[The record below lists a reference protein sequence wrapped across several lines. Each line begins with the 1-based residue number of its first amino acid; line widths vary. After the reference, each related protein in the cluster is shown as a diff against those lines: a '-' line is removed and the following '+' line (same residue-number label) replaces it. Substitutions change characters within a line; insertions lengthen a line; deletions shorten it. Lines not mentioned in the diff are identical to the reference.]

1 MNGMRDPSFKRYFE
15 LCPKGR
21 LKLGFSKS
29 SRWLRIGEFARLAGV
44 SVKTARY
51 YAGSQLLVPA
61 YTDPSTSYRF
71 YRLDQVPVLQRI
83 RHLRALGLSIA
94 ELRSWLSLPE
104 GAVERLGLLEILK
117 SRVQVQMTA
126 DAQRLDALQLLI
138 DEEFQVH
145 GPRVPVDPAER
156 PLPQVAAYTIREPGR
171 CTAHAIYEMF
181 ESAELHVA
189 NYSARS
195 NRPPF
200 LMVHGAHYGE
210 PHRDVEVC
218 IPILKRCIGAAG
230 GRMIQGT
237 KRAACERFGGPYN
250 QGAAV
255 FEGMRR
261 WIGSSGRRA
270 TGPVR
275 EVYWRYGA
283 DQNGYSVP
291 KTQLARAPADYLTE
305 IQIPLAAWR

>member
-1 MNGMRDPSFKRYFE
+1 
-15 LCPKGR
+15 
-21 LKLGFSKS
+21 LGFSKS
-29 SRWLRIGEFARLAGV
+29 NKWLKIGEFARLAGV

-51 YAGSQLLVPA
+51 YASSELLVPA
-61 YTDPSTSYRF
+61 YIDPRTSYRC
-71 YRLDQVPVLQRI
+71 YRLDQVSVLRRI
-83 RHLRALGLSIA
+83 RQLRRLGLSIA

-117 SRVQVQMTA
+117 SRVQMQMAA
-126 DAQRLDALQLLI
+126 DTERLDALQLLI
-138 DEEFQVH
+138 DQEFQF
-145 GPRVPVDPAER
+145 RRLCVPVDPAER
-156 PLPQVAAYTIREPGR
+156 PLSQVAAYTIREPGQ

-181 ESAELHVA
+181 EAAELHVA
-189 NYSARS
+189 KYGARS

-200 LMVHGAHYGE
+200 LIVHGARYGE

-218 IPILKRCIGAAG
+218 IPILGQSIDAAG
-230 GRMIQGT
+230 GRMIQGA
-237 KRAACERFGGPYN
+237 KRAVCERFTGPYN

-255 FEGMRR
+255 FEAMRR
-261 WIGSSGRRA
+261 WLGSSGRRV

-291 KTQLARAPADYLTE
+291 QAQLARAPADYLTE
-305 IQIPLAAWR
+305 IQIPVADSG